1 MINLNRLTPRQA
13 AKLLNATPIGQVVT
27 FEEIADQLKRHEKI
41 AADAAGK
48 SLSLLKYLALII
60 DQRDRTKKQGTLT
73 PKQPRAART
82 YEEIKEAARKR
93 AADITTSGRDIGEIP
108 QIVDPQR
115 KKGCER
121 DLREFLKTYFPQK
134 FFMGWSADHEVVI
147 KKIQAAVLSGGLF
160 ALAMPRSTGKTT
172 ICERAAIWAVAY
184 GHRKYVGLIGATED
198 AARGNLE
205 EIKTEIECND
215 LLFADFPEI
224 CFPVRKLDGI
234 ANRCN
239 GQTCGG
245 QRTRITWTDD
255 EVVLPTIPGAVA
267 SGSVIQ
273 ARSITGRLR
282 GMKAATANGE
292 SLRPDLVLIDDPQ
305 TDESAASPEQ
315 NRKRLRI
322 LSGAILG
329 LAGPGVKISGVMPC
343 TIIRPGDMADEIL
356 DRSKHPEWNGERR
369 KMLISFPENMDY
381 WHKYAD
387 IWADSLRDTGSI
399 AAATAFYTENRE
411 EMDRGA
417 VVSWP
422 ERFEP
427 DEISGIQH
435 AMNLFI
441 RDKDMFFAEYQN
453 EPRTEEDGETEKIT
467 VENVL
472 ARLNHRK
479 RGDVPVEAEHLTMF
493 IDVQGKLLYWLVAAF
508 SDDFTAWV
516 LDYGAFPDQ
525 KRRYF
530 TLKDAQPT
538 FQMQYPKA
546 GLEGAIYSAL
556 ADLTGDVL
564 ARKWTREDGAEMY
577 IERCI
582 IDSAW
587 GESTKTVYRF
597 CKESSFARILIPS
610 KGRGIT
616 AAQKPYSEYR
626 REPGVKL
633 GFNWRIFRIRG
644 QMYARL
650 LEYDTNFWKSFFR
663 ARLFTSTGDPGSLSI
678 FGSDQEL
685 HRMLAE
691 HWSAEVSTPTQ
702 GNGRRVDIWKLI
714 PGRDNHFLDAIV
726 GCMAAASTLGCELR
740 LGGGKPAT
748 AAPAAHPTITSI
760 TPNRTAR
767 ITPGKRI
774 IPRR

>member
-13 AKLLNATPIGQVVT
+13 AKLLNATPIGPVVT
-27 FEEIADQLKRHEKI
+27 PEEIADQVKRHERI
-41 AADAAGK
+41 TADAAGK
-48 SLSLLKYLALII
+48 YLSMLKLLALIM
-60 DQRDRTKKQGTLT
+60 DQRDRTKKSGPLS
-73 PKQPRAART
+73 PKQPRAPRT

-93 AADITTSGRDIGEIP
+93 AADITASGRDIGEIP
-108 QIVDPQR
+108 KVVDPQR
-115 KKGCER
+115 KKRCKN

-134 FFMGWSADHEVVI
+134 FDKPWSKDHEVVI
-147 KKIQAAVLSGGLF
+147 KKIQASVLSGGLF
-160 ALAMPRSTGKTT
+160 ALAMPRSSGKTT
-172 ICERAAIWAVAY
+172 ICERATIWAVAY
-184 GHRKYVGLIGATED
+184 GHRKFVVLIGATDD

-205 EIKTEIECND
+205 EIKTEIECNE
-215 LLFADFPEI
+215 LLFQDFPDI

-239 GQTCGG
+239 GQMCNGV
-245 QRTRITWTDD
+245 RTRITWTDD
-255 EVVLPTIPGAVA
+255 ELVLPTIPGSET
-267 SGSVIQ
+267 SGSVIK

-282 GMKAATANGE
+282 GMKAATATGE

-315 NRKRLRI
+315 NQKRLRI

-343 TIIRPGDMADEIL
+343 TVIRPGDMADEIL
-356 DRSKHPEWNGERR
+356 DRSKHPEWNGERL
-369 KMLISFPENMDY
+369 KMMISFPENMDF
-381 WHKYAD
+381 WHKYAE
-387 IWADSLRDTGSI
+387 IWADSLRDSGSI
-399 AAATAFYTENRE
+399 AAATAFYTENRV

-422 ERFEP
+422 ERFES

-453 EPRTEEDGETEKIT
+453 EPKAEDDGETEKIT

-472 ARLNHRK
+472 ARLNHRR

-508 SDDFTAWV
+508 ADDFTAWV

-538 FQMQYPKA
+538 FQMMYPKA

-556 ADLTGDVL
+556 ADLTGDVM

-577 IERCI
+577 VERCV

-597 CKESSFARILIPS
+597 CKESPFARLLIPS

-616 AAQKPYSEYR
+616 AAQKPFSEYR
-626 REPGVKL
+626 RETGVKL
-633 GFNWRIFRIRG
+633 GFNWRIFKIRG
-644 QMYARL
+644 QLSARL

-663 ARLFTSTGDPGSLSI
+663 ARLFTSPGDPGSLSV
-678 FGSDQEL
+678 FGSDQET

-702 GNGRRVDIWKLI
+702 GNGRRVDVWKLI

-740 LGGGKPAT
+740 LGGKT
-748 AAPAAHPTITSI
+748 AKAAAEEAQKNIVVLPKKII
-760 TPNRTAR
+760 
-767 ITPGKRI
+767 PGKRI
-774 IPRR
+774 VPHR